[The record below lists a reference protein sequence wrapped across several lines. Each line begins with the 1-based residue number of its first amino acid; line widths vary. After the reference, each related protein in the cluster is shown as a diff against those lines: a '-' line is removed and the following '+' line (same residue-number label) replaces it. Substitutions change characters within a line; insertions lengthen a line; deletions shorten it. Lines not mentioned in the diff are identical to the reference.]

1 MGGNSEFE
9 INTKYR
15 LRLGGHKHL
24 FLVKLC
30 TTKKTSLYLVPLV
43 IQRVTSCEGVDAFS
57 LTFTPGTASS
67 DTSWTSGNTE
77 NQSNSCIFR
86 KTHILEFP
94 SVMLCVSIKNKKK
107 KKSLDRLWWTQGRQ
121 DRSFRLGTDYW
132 LCALVWAALGADGPS
147 WRLLGG
153 CHGNL
158 KLGSPAALEDDKKPL
173 NLFLHPVLLFIYL
186 QVSFPLDTD
195 LLTPH
200 KPTLTGAGTPS
211 SAWTMGN

>member
-15 LRLGGHKHL
+15 LGLGGHKHL

-43 IQRVTSCEGVDAFS
+43 IRRVTSCEGVDAFS
-57 LTFTPGTASS
+57 LTFTPGTASL

-77 NQSNSCIFR
+77 NQGNSCIFR

-107 KKSLDRLWWTQGRQ
+107 KKVPRQTVMNPGKTGPYFQARDRLLT
-121 DRSFRLGTDYW
+121 
-132 LCALVWAALGADGPS
+132 LCPG
-147 WRLLGG
+147 
-153 CHGNL
+153 
-158 KLGSPAALEDDKKPL
+158 LGSPRGWRTTMTLARGLPRKPEAGVTCCVGRWQETTESVSASGSAIHL
-173 NLFLHPVLLFIYL
+173 PSGKLPSGHWSPHP
-186 QVSFPLDTD
+186 S
-195 LLTPH
+195 
-200 KPTLTGAGTPS
+200 
-211 SAWTMGN
+211 